1 MTASEAWT
9 GWQPDVLEVEKC
21 LAWPV
26 AHDSLSS
33 GNSVSHSLPAVEDRP
48 HSVICEEC
56 DFSMSQEGPPGIRL
70 CCLFG
75 HVSLVLE
82 KAWTSEKTGIQ
93 IPTLQA
99 VCLRKLTDLSEPNI
113 WKIGVLIHTSA
124 AALQGQNTYSCL
136 APCVA
141 HTQEILSYFLF
152 LPFLP
157 QNTACFSHFLM
168 LTKQKIF

>member
-56 DFSMSQEGPPGIRL
+56 DSSMIRKGL
-70 CCLFG
+70 LAFAS
-75 HVSLVLE
+75 VVFLVMYH
-82 KAWTSEKTGIQ
+82 W
-93 IPTLQA
+93 
-99 VCLRKLTDLSEPNI
+99 
-113 WKIGVLIHTSA
+113 
-124 AALQGQNTYSCL
+124 
-136 APCVA
+136 
-141 HTQEILSYFLF
+141 F
-152 LPFLP
+152 
-157 QNTACFSHFLM
+157 
-168 LTKQKIF
+168 

>member
-1 MTASEAWT
+1 MRF
-9 GWQPDVLEVEKC
+9 Q
-21 LAWPV
+21 
-26 AHDSLSS
+26 HD
-33 GNSVSHSLPAVEDRP
+33 
-48 HSVICEEC
+48 
-56 DFSMSQEGPPGIRL
+56 QEGPPGIRL

-82 KAWTSEKTGIQ
+82 KAWTSEKTGIH

-113 WKIGVLIHTSA
+113 WKIGVLILTSA
-124 AALQGQNTYSCL
+124 AALQGRNTYSCL
-136 APCVA
+136 APCMA

-157 QNTACFSHFLM
+157 QNIACFSHLLM
-168 LTKQKIF
+168 LTKQKIFLNAKTLQYILLSLTVGFLCLLNWKSPLKLT